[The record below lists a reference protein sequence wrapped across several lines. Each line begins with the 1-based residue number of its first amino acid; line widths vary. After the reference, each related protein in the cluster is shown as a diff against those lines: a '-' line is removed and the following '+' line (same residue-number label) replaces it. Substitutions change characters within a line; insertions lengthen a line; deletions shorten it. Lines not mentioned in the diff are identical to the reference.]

1 MTDQKTAGEIFRE
14 KRHALKLTQ
23 KNLSDFLEISVR
35 QIERYEN
42 NFSEIPGPTKILMD
56 ILVTRRWPVWA
67 KQIHK

>member
-1 MTDQKTAGEIFRE
+1 MTTKKMTGEIFRAHRL
-14 KRHALKLTQ
+14 KLKLTQ

-42 NFSEIPGPTKILMD
+42 NFSKIPGPTKILLTM
-56 ILVTRRWPVWA
+56 LFTRRWPVWA